1 VSVRDCLVALA
12 LVASAWPLAAESEA
26 QSVDVPASMTR
37 PVYPRAKKVDVVDT
51 YHGTRVADE
60 YRWLENAEDPDT
72 TRWVDAQNA
81 MFRRWVD
88 GPTRDAI
95 HTRLS
100 SLVDYPRTGVPVR
113 RGSRYFFSHNTG
125 LQNQPVEYWSEGLA
139 AEWHVLVDPNA
150 LSSDGTAAL
159 TGLFV
164 NDSGTLAAY
173 AISRSGSDRQEI
185 RVRDVTTGRDL
196 ADRIL
201 WAKFASL
208 EWLKDG
214 SGFYYTR
221 FPEPGTVPPGEE
233 NYGSMVC
240 FHALGD
246 PQEKDTVVFTHPSD
260 KQVVFDVALALDDRY
275 LAITAM
281 QGASDKSELYVVD
294 RHAAHPVPVQVFS
307 GFADS
312 WLFIDATA
320 GSLFLVTDRD
330 APMRRV
336 MALTLPEALKPPGTN
351 GHPVPPGSPAI
362 EGATLREVVPQS
374 TERLDSAAVVNGQ
387 VVACYLR
394 DANSQVRL
402 FGLDGVARGRVTLPT
417 IGTVGTL
424 SGEPGDQELFLSF
437 TSFITPAAPYRYD
450 FTTRKLQTWGRTGS
464 PGVDPLKYDARQ
476 VWYTSKDG
484 TRVSMF
490 IVQPHGLPLDG
501 DRPVLLYGYGGFD
514 ISLTP
519 EFTPARFAWLERG
532 GVLAVANLRGGG
544 EYGEAWHEAG
554 MLERKQ
560 NVFDDFVAAAEWLI
574 ANKYTRP
581 GRLAVQGGSN
591 GGLLTGAVLT
601 QRPDLFG
608 AVLCHVP
615 VADMLR
621 YHRFTVGR
629 FWIPEYG
636 SSEDPAQ
643 FKVLLQYSPLHNVK
657 DGTAY
662 PPTLITTAD
671 TDDRV
676 APGMAKKFAAR
687 LQAATDGPGPILIR
701 VEAKAGHGAGKPIGK
716 VIDEQADIYA
726 FLVKALRVE

>member
-1 VSVRDCLVALA
+1 
-12 LVASAWPLAAESEA
+12 
-26 QSVDVPASMTR
+26 MTR
-37 PVYPRAKKVDVVDT
+37 PVYPKAKKVDVVDN
-51 YHGTRVADE
+51 YHGTRVADP

-72 TRWVDAQNA
+72 TKWVDAQNA

-88 GPTRDAI
+88 GATRDAI
-95 HTRLS
+95 HARLS
-100 SLVDYPRTGVPVR
+100 TLVDYPRTGVPVR

-125 LQNQPVEYWSEGLA
+125 LQNQPVEYWSEGLSS
-139 AEWHVLVDPNA
+139 EWHVLIDPNT

-164 NDSGTLAAY
+164 NDSGTLAAL

-185 RVRDVTTGRDL
+185 RVRDVTSGRDL
-196 ADRIL
+196 TDRIQ

-221 FPEPGTVPPGEE
+221 FPEPGTVPAGEE

-246 PQEKDTVVFTHPSD
+246 PQEKDAVVFTHPSD

-275 LAITAM
+275 LTITAM

-294 RHAAHPVPVQVFS
+294 RLARQPAPVQVFA

-312 WLFIDATA
+312 WIPIDGTA

-336 MALTLPEALKPPGTN
+336 VGLTLPDELKPVATN
-351 GHPVPPGSPAI
+351 GHSALPGAPVI
-362 EGATLREVVPQS
+362 DGASLWEVVPQS
-374 TERLDSAAVVNGQ
+374 TERLDSAVIVNGQ

-394 DANSQVRL
+394 DANSQVRI

-417 IGTVGTL
+417 IGTVATL
-424 SGEPGDQELFLSF
+424 NGEADDQELFLSF
-437 TSFITPAAPYRYD
+437 TSYITPTTPYRYD
-450 FTTRKLQTWGRTGS
+450 FTTRKLQAWGRTGT
-464 PGVDPLKYDARQ
+464 PGIDPLKFASKQ

-490 IVQPHGLPLDG
+490 IVQPHGMPLDG

-519 EFTPARFAWLERG
+519 EFNPARFAWLERG

-544 EYGEAWHEAG
+544 EYGDAWHQAG

-574 ANKYTRP
+574 ENKYTRP
-581 GRLAVQGGSN
+581 ERLAVQGGSN

-643 FKVLLQYSPLHNVK
+643 FKVLRQYSPLHNVK
-657 DGTAY
+657 DGTVY

-687 LQAATDGPGPILIR
+687 LQAAAGGPGPILMR
-701 VEAKAGHGAGKPIGK
+701 VETRAGHGAGKPVSK

-726 FLVKALRVE
+726 FLVKTLRVE